1 MEDQSIFFD
10 SNLISQS
17 DVIWP
22 GKCVVCGRLCNEY
35 IGVKAISANPMALS
49 EFSPTRKFPVCVHNQ
64 TYACG
69 SHFLKQWVIAKFSGL
84 IFEIMTLVITVIVA
98 YFLHPY
104 LPAYSFIIL
113 FSVLFAFAI
122 GGGMAIERKMRP
134 EVWIKETLPTR
145 LMGKVGYKFIFR
157 DKQYAQEFEQLN
169 CRLLAGR

>member
-35 IGVKAISANPMALS
+35 IGVKAISANPFGFS
-49 EFSPTRKFPVCVHNQ
+49 ELSPTRKFPVCAHNR

-69 SHFLKQWVIAKFSGL
+69 SHFVKQWVIAKFSAL
-84 IFEIMTLVITVIVA
+84 ILELMAFVIFSVVG

-104 LPAYSFIIL
+104 LPAYSFFIL
-113 FSVLFAFAI
+113 FAVLFAFAL
-122 GGGMAIERKMRP
+122 GGGKAIERKMRP

-169 CRLLAGR
+169 RRLLAGR